1 MWARYALVA
10 VQVTASGLLLAA
22 TLLVAT
28 SAANGTKIDLGYDLT
43 HLTTVSF
50 EQAPATGVTDDAEEA
65 WARVV
70 ASLEAL
76 PGVTSVSRT
85 TRLPLDRPRSIA
97 RLAATTEGAET
108 TTADH
113 VAVDAA
119 FFDTLGMDIR
129 RGRPFTAAEGTNQL
143 AVAVVNETLARRLW
157 PGGSGVGEQIVV
169 ELQGDSSRTL
179 EVVGVSA
186 DTRYGEVWAE
196 PTAAFFSTLRTVAM
210 PGLMVRTSDHPT
222 PSTLVA
228 LRSRLGALPHGV
240 TVVSI
245 ETGSDRLSGAVGP
258 IRSAGTFFGGLA
270 AVAGLVALLG
280 LHTTLSHTVEQRT
293 REIALRQAL
302 GATPAQV
309 TRSIFQAPLSVSVV
323 AAVAGCAAALTL
335 APLLASQTR
344 GLESNS
350 WVVSAVSTAVLV
362 AGCLL
367 VAFRA
372 AVKALRLPLADV
384 LRNA

>member
-1 MWARYALVA
+1 
-10 VQVTASGLLLAA
+10 
-22 TLLVAT
+22 
-28 SAANGTKIDLGYDLT
+28 
-43 HLTTVSF
+43 
-50 EQAPATGVTDDAEEA
+50 
-65 WARVV
+65 
-70 ASLEAL
+70 
-76 PGVTSVSRT
+76 
-85 TRLPLDRPRSIA
+85 
-97 RLAATTEGAET
+97 
-108 TTADH
+108 
-113 VAVDAA
+113 
-119 FFDTLGMDIR
+119 MDIR

-196 PTAAFFSTLRTVAM
+196 PTAAFFSTLRTVVM

-258 IRSAGTFFGGLA
+258 IRSAGMFFGGLA

-367 VAFRA
+367 VAFQA